1 METVS
6 APPEAPRSPSF
17 FARHQFLIYRL
28 FSLSGLLP
36 IGGYVVIHLLT
47 NATIL
52 DSPATFQSQV
62 DRIHSLGI
70 ILPVVEWAFIF
81 LPILFHAT
89 VGWIIISG
97 AMPNVGSYP
106 YSGNVRY
113 TLQRV
118 TGIIAFFF
126 VIAHVIHM
134 HRLLGGP
141 FEKLG
146 GANFDHEHAASSAG
160 AALQSLGVQIFYA
173 IGVLASVYHLA
184 NGLWTMGITWGIWT
198 TAAAQRRANYIS
210 IVFGSVLAVVGLSAL
225 WGMKNVDIPRAQK
238 IEDNMLKARELLMG
252 EPVAAAPAEQQ
263 P

>member
-17 FARHQFLIYRL
+17 LARHQFLIYRL

-36 IGGYVVIHLLT
+36 IGGYVIIHLLT

-70 ILPVVEWAFIF
+70 ILPVVEWTFIF
-81 LPILFHAT
+81 IPILFHAT

-134 HRLLGGP
+134 HQLFAPL
-141 FEKLG
+141 EKLG
-146 GANFDHEHAASSAG
+146 AAQFDHEHAASSAG
-160 AALQSLGVQIFYA
+160 AALKSLGVQIFYA

-210 IVFGSVLAVVGLSAL
+210 IVLGSVVAVVGLSAL
-225 WGMKNVDIPRAQK
+225 WGMKNVDVERARK
-238 IEDNMLKARELLMG
+238 IEDNMLNARKLQMG
-252 EPVAAAPAEQQ
+252 EAPAPSEQ